1 MVRRCTPRQNPR
13 VNPRVAAR
21 VWPACGPDGVIRP
34 FVVRLPALRVGG
46 SAGRRVGGSAPLRVV
61 VGWRGLHS
69 GRAGTPRGP
78 DQ

>member
-46 SAGRRVGGSAPLRVV
+46 SAPLRVV